1 MAADS
6 VPWEGQG
13 KGNSS
18 HLLRPTMLL
27 WGPVKSGWYTHS
39 PTESPWK
46 VLSTSFTVH
55 FGNLTSSVMKTN
67 RKIPSG
73 SSTCAEFSQH
83 SYLQLKLL
91 SLLIHRARNV
101 ELDSDENPWLAGAGP
116 ESAGALLPASSH
128 QSPSLP
134 PRGTWQIGLAPQYS
148 SSAISSLSKGLGT
161 PALTSLALFCPH

>member
-1 MAADS
+1 
-6 VPWEGQG
+6 
-13 KGNSS
+13 
-18 HLLRPTMLL
+18 MLL

-101 ELDSDENPWLAGAGP
+101 ELDSDENPWLAGAVLKDQ
-116 ESAGALLPASSH
+116 SLLEHS
-128 QSPSLP
+128 SLP
-134 PRGTWQIGLAPQYS
+134 LPIRVHPYPLGAPGKLDWPLNT
-148 SSAISSLSKGLGT
+148 APVPFHPFPK
-161 PALTSLALFCPH
+161 A